1 MEIVYFLLIGATAGW
16 IAGRIMEGGGFGLL
30 GNIVVGVL
38 GSYLG
43 KYLAGFLGIGVEG
56 GKDSIFTSLLVAV
69 GGAVILLFIVGV
81 IKNLV
86 RK

>member
-30 GNIVVGVL
+30 GNMIVGVL

-43 KYLAGFLGIGVEG
+43 KYLAGVLGIGVAG

-69 GGAVILLFIVGV
+69 VGAIILLFVLGV

-86 RK
+86 KK